1 MARSYKKNGV
11 QYLDS
16 TKEYKLFDDEDLKL
30 VDNDGESYSD
40 PGAGDYA
47 EDLYKR
53 SGNSEDMDGNTE
65 DPMFGK
71 DESELSNMGEEPL
84 SEGFDFAGLFD
95 KIGKTDFEGVGGGG
109 KEEKSKISQITGA
122 NDPTRGSSSFSP
134 VANPYTA
141 GLPKYSQ
148 SSGNYMQLAQQIFG
162 LLSPVRKPNISSLV

>member
-1 MARSYKKNGV
+1 MARRYTKKGA

-16 TKEYKLFDDEDLKL
+16 TKEYKPFEEDIKL
-30 VDNDGESYSD
+30 VDDDVDVKKLYSSVVD
-40 PGAGDYA
+40 TSSSEFSPG
-47 EDLYKR
+47 
-53 SGNSEDMDGNTE
+53 EDMDGNTE

-109 KEEKSKISQITGA
+109 GEKSLGRSSGSIGA
-122 NDPTRGSSSFSP
+122 SDPTRGSSSWSDVP
-134 VANPYTA
+134 NPYTA

>member
-1 MARSYKKNGV
+1 MQSFFDKLAKKV
-11 QYLDS
+11 KDFEKLD
-16 TKEYKLFDDEDLKL
+16 
-30 VDNDGESYSD
+30 
-40 PGAGDYA
+40 GDYGDSLEIDSIFSDNMDGPA
-47 EDLYKR
+47 DDA
-53 SGNSEDMDGNTE
+53 NDMDLE

-109 KEEKSKISQITGA
+109 GEKSLGRSSGSIGA
-122 NDPTRGSSSFSP
+122 SDPTRGSSSFTP

-148 SSGNYMQLAQQIFG
+148 SSGNYMQLAQKIFG
-162 LLSPVRKPNISSLV
+162 LLSPVRKPNITSLV

>member
-1 MARSYKKNGV
+1 MITSYFDELAKKIK
-11 QYLDS
+11 DF
-16 TKEYKLFDDEDLKL
+16 EP
-30 VDNDGESYSD
+30 VDIDGESVGDLELPDSIFSD
-40 PGAGDYA
+40 NMDGPADDTY
-47 EDLYKR
+47 
-53 SGNSEDMDGNTE
+53 DMDPE

-122 NDPTRGSSSFSP
+122 SDPTRGSSNSFSP

>member
-1 MARSYKKNGV
+1 MARRYTKKGA

-16 TKEYKLFDDEDLKL
+16 TKEYKPFEEDIKL
-30 VDNDGESYSD
+30 VDDDVDVKKLYSSVVD
-40 PGAGDYA
+40 TSSSEFSPG
-47 EDLYKR
+47 
-53 SGNSEDMDGNTE
+53 EDMDGNTE

>member
-30 VDNDGESYSD
+30 VDDDVDVKKLYSSVVD
-40 PGAGDYA
+40 TSSSEFSPG
-47 EDLYKR
+47 
-53 SGNSEDMDGNTE
+53 EDMDGNTE

-109 KEEKSKISQITGA
+109 KEEKSKIRQITGA

>member
-1 MARSYKKNGV
+1 MARRYTKKGA

-16 TKEYKLFDDEDLKL
+16 TKEYKPFEEDIKL
-30 VDNDGESYSD
+30 VDDDVDVKKLYSSVVD
-40 PGAGDYA
+40 TSSSEFSPG
-47 EDLYKR
+47 
-53 SGNSEDMDGNTE
+53 EDMDGNTE
-65 DPMFGK
+65 DPMFGV
-71 DESELSNMGEEPL
+71 DELELSNMGEEPL

>member
-1 MARSYKKNGV
+1 MARSY
-11 QYLDS
+11 
-16 TKEYKLFDDEDLKL
+16 FDDLEKKVKDFEKL
-30 VDNDGESYSD
+30 D
-40 PGAGDYA
+40 GDYGDSLEIDSIFSDNMDGPA
-47 EDLYKR
+47 DDA
-53 SGNSEDMDGNTE
+53 NDMDLE